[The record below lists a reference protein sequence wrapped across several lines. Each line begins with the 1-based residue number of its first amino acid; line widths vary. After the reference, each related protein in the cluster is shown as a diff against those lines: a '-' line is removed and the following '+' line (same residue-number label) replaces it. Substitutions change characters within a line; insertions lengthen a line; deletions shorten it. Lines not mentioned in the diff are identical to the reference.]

1 MRRIQFN
8 LFGIL
13 VMLVLFMGCQHKP
26 KKGERTDT
34 PTSGTAYVAVDESF
48 APIIEQEIS
57 IFHMMYPDTKIV
69 PQYVTEV
76 DAVNRLLKCKDLWLA
91 ITSRRLTP
99 EEKKSF
105 NSRSYEPREIKI
117 ATDGLALIINKH
129 NNDTLITVSQIRDIL
144 TGKVKRWKEIYPKS
158 RLKDFLIVFDNPNS
172 STVRFAIDS
181 ICNGKP
187 FGSNVKALSK
197 NEQVIDF
204 VSKTPN
210 AIGIIGVNWLSDN
223 NDSTKLSFSKKIH
236 VMSVSNAL
244 EADPANSWK
253 PYQAYIY
260 DKSYPLTRSIYCILN
275 DPGFGLPWAFEA
287 FLAKD
292 RGQRIIL
299 KSGLVPETQPVRIV
313 NVNGGNN

>member
-1 MRRIQFN
+1 
-8 LFGIL
+8 
-13 VMLVLFMGCQHKP
+13 MLVLFMGCQHKP

-57 IFHMMYPDTKIV
+57 IFHMMYPDAKIV

-144 TGKVKRWKEIYPKS
+144 TGKVKSWKEIYPKS

-172 STVRFAIDS
+172 STVRFAVDS
-181 ICNGKP
+181 ICKGKP

-197 NEQVIDF
+197 NEEVIDF

-210 AIGIIGVNWLSDN
+210 AIGIVGVNWLSDN

-260 DKSYPLTRSIYCILN
+260 DRSYPLTRSIYCILN

-287 FLAKD
+287 FLEKD

>member
-13 VMLVLFMGCQHKP
+13 VMLVLFMSCQHKS

-48 APIIEQEIS
+48 APIIGQEIS
-57 IFHMMYPDTKIV
+57 IFHMMYPDAKIV

-99 EEKKSF
+99 DEKKSF

-117 ATDGLALIINKH
+117 ATDGLALIVNKH

-144 TGKVKRWKEIYPKS
+144 TGKTKRWKEIYPKS
-158 RLKDFLIVFDNPNS
+158 RLKDLLIVFDNPNS

-181 ICNGKP
+181 ICGGKP
-187 FGSNVKALSK
+187 FGNNVKALSK
-197 NEQVIDF
+197 NEEVIDF

-210 AIGIIGVNWLSDN
+210 AIGIVGVNWLSDN

-287 FLAKD
+287 FLEKD

-313 NVNGGNN
+313 NVNGGK